1 MTRFCPGGL
10 PWMTST
16 PPLDAIRPYT
26 TGDFAMDERTELELK
41 HVFERI
47 KNGPRGEF
55 AVNYRTDAEQRTANE
70 WRDDPVKLLRQEADR
85 LAKAVAE
92 AEVAQ
97 DQDRACEI
105 ALAALS
111 R

>member
-1 MTRFCPGGL
+1 MRIDIAPAARRHQAV
-10 PWMTST
+10 P
-16 PPLDAIRPYT
+16 

-41 HVFERI
+41 HVFELI

-55 AVNYRTDAEQRTANE
+55 AVYRTDAEQRTANE

-111 R
+111 G

>member
-1 MTRFCPGGL
+1 
-10 PWMTST
+10 
-16 PPLDAIRPYT
+16 
-26 TGDFAMDERTELELK
+26 MDERTELELK

-47 KNGPRGEF
+47 KYGPRGEF

-70 WRDDPVKLLRQEADR
+70 WRDDPVKLLRQEVDR

-92 AEVAQ
+92 AEASQ

>member
-1 MTRFCPGGL
+1 
-10 PWMTST
+10 MTST
-16 PPLDAIRPYT
+16 PTLDAIRPYT
-26 TGDFAMDERTELELK
+26 TGDCAMDERTELELK

-47 KNGPRGEF
+47 KNGPRGKF
-55 AVNYRTDAEQRTANE
+55 AVKYRTDAEQRTANE

>member
-1 MTRFCPGGL
+1 
-10 PWMTST
+10 
-16 PPLDAIRPYT
+16 
-26 TGDFAMDERTELELK
+26 MDERTELELK

-70 WRDDPVKLLRQEADR
+70 WRDDPIKLLRQEADR

-111 R
+111 RGHLEQYQLSASSASAERAVAALVRR

>member
-1 MTRFCPGGL
+1 MDDIDPAARP
-10 PWMTST
+10 
-16 PPLDAIRPYT
+16 IRPYT

-47 KNGPRGEF
+47 KYGPRGEF

-92 AEVAQ
+92 AEASQ
-97 DQDRACEI
+97 DQDRAREI

>member
-1 MTRFCPGGL
+1 
-10 PWMTST
+10 MTST

-26 TGDFAMDERTELELK
+26 TGDFAMDECTELELK
-41 HVFERI
+41 HVFER
-47 KNGPRGEF
+47 K
-55 AVNYRTDAEQRTANE
+55 
-70 WRDDPVKLLRQEADR
+70 ADR

>member
-70 WRDDPVKLLRQEADR
+70 WREDPIKKLRPEGERPVKKVGGAEGYPER
-85 LAKAVAE
+85 AKWGGIAISVA
-92 AEVAQ
+92 
-97 DQDRACEI
+97 
-105 ALAALS
+105 
-111 R
+111 

>member
-1 MTRFCPGGL
+1 
-10 PWMTST
+10 
-16 PPLDAIRPYT
+16 
-26 TGDFAMDERTELELK
+26 MDERTELELK

-70 WRDDPVKLLRQEADR
+70 WRDDPVKLLRQEVDR

-92 AEVAQ
+92 AEASQ

>member
-1 MTRFCPGGL
+1 
-10 PWMTST
+10 MTST

-47 KNGPRGEF
+47 KYGPRGEF
-55 AVNYRTDAEQRTANE
+55 AVNCRTDAETANK

-92 AEVAQ
+92 AEASQ